1 MRRSPP
7 AGLDRRARL
16 LGWLPVALLGL
27 ATIGAYGIS
36 QYAIGTLLPAI
47 AAAEGWTSGTLAGGY
62 AVGILLQGPVAL
74 LAGREFDRRGS
85 RRVLL
90 PACLAGCV
98 LLAVASVTTE
108 AWAFVG
114 CWALGSAAIG
124 GGLYYSMTM
133 PATVRLYPERR
144 AQALSVL
151 TLIGALAAPLF
162 SPLAAV
168 LVEAVGWRSAIRAL
182 VLVAAIC
189 ILPAARLVDAPAGL
203 PTTDRATAHGGW
215 SEALRAPAV
224 RWVLLVTAIGGM
236 ANHALLLHQ
245 VGALHAAGLSLA
257 AASAYAG
264 ARGGFQILGRLTL
277 APLTARLGMRRALA
291 LCHALAAT
299 AVLSVLL
306 LAAQGG
312 WAPLALYFAVAGGV
326 SMGLVAPLNGLLQ
339 AEAYGDE
346 WLGRLSGVTVIVVSI
361 AGWLGSWGVGLAGD
375 ARGSILGPFG
385 AIAALQVV
393 AVALLVLGRGAPG
406 ARSRSAS
413 TDNTSHSSDAAGR

>member
-1 MRRSPP
+1 M
-7 AGLDRRARL
+7 GQDRRGRL
-16 LGWLPVALLGL
+16 LDWLPVALLGI

-47 AAAEGWTSGTLAGGY
+47 AAAEAWPSGTLAGGY

-90 PACLAGCV
+90 PASLIGCSM
-98 LLAVASVTTE
+98 LLVASMAPN
-108 AWAFVG
+108 AWSFVA

-168 LVEAVGWRSAIRAL
+168 LVEALGWRSAIRAL
-182 VLVAAIC
+182 VLVAALC
-189 ILPAARLVDAPAGL
+189 VLPAARFVAAPAGV
-203 PTTDRATAHGGW
+203 PVQGTATHGGW
-215 SEALRAPAV
+215 TEALRSPAV

-245 VGALHAAGLSLA
+245 VGALRAAGLSLA

-277 APLTARLGMRRALA
+277 APLTARLGIRRALA

-312 WAPLALYFAVAGGV
+312 WAPLALYFAVMGGV
-326 SMGLVAPLNGLLQ
+326 SMGLLSPLNGLLQ

-346 WLGRLSGVTVIVVSI
+346 WLGRLSGVTVIVVSV

-375 ARGSILGPFG
+375 ARGSIVGPFA
-385 AIAALQVV
+385 AIAGFQLV
-393 AVALLVLGRGAPG
+393 AVALLVLGSGAQGGRPRPVRDNK
-406 ARSRSAS
+406 ASPANEISR
-413 TDNTSHSSDAAGR
+413 R

>member
-7 AGLDRRARL
+7 ARQDRRGRL
-16 LGWLPVALLGL
+16 LDWLPVALLGL

-47 AAAEGWTSGTLAGGY
+47 AAAEVWPAGTLAGGY

-85 RRVLL
+85 RHVLL
-90 PACLAGCV
+90 PACLAGCA
-98 LLAVASVTTE
+98 LLALASLATE
-108 AWAFVG
+108 AWAFVA

-168 LVEAVGWRSAIRAL
+168 LVEAFGWRSAIRAL

-189 ILPAARLVDAPAGL
+189 ILPAARLVAAPAGV
-203 PTTDRATAHGGW
+203 PATDGTATHGGW
-215 SEALRAPAV
+215 TQALRSPAV

-245 VGALHAAGLSLA
+245 VGALQAAGLSLA

-277 APLTARLGMRRALA
+277 APLTARLGIRRALA

-299 AVLSVLL
+299 AVLSVLV

-312 WAPLALYFAVAGGV
+312 WAPIALYFAVMGGV
-326 SMGLVAPLNGLLQ
+326 SMGLFSPLNGLLQ
-339 AEAYGDE
+339 AEVYGDE
-346 WLGRLSGVTVIVVSI
+346 WLGRLSGVTVIVVSV

-375 ARGSILGPFG
+375 ARGGILGPFV
-385 AIAALQVV
+385 AIAGLQVV
-393 AVALLVLGRGAPG
+393 AVVLLVLGSGAQG
-406 ARSRSAS
+406 AVPMPPSV
-413 TDNTSHSSDAAGR
+413 DNVSPDGRISGR

>member
-1 MRRSPP
+1 MRQSPP
-7 AGLDRRARL
+7 AGLDRRIRL

-47 AAAEGWTSGTLAGGY
+47 AAAEAWPAGTLAGGY

-85 RRVLL
+85 RHVLL
-90 PACLAGCV
+90 PACLAGCA
-98 LLAVASVTTE
+98 LLATASAATE
-108 AWAFVG
+108 AWAFVA

-133 PATVRLYPERR
+133 PATVRLYPARR

-168 LVEAVGWRSAIRAL
+168 LVEALGWRSAIRAL
-182 VLVAAIC
+182 VLVAAAC
-189 ILPAARLVDAPAGL
+189 ILPAAHLVDAPPGTPAEGA
-203 PTTDRATAHGGW
+203 ATHGSW
-215 SEALRAPAV
+215 TEALRAPAV
-224 RWVLLVTAIGGM
+224 RWVLLVTAIGGV

-245 VGALHAAGLSLA
+245 VGALRAAGLSLA

-277 APLTARLGMRRALA
+277 APLTTRLGIRGALA

-312 WAPLALYFAVAGGV
+312 WAPLALYFAVMGGV
-326 SMGLVAPLNGLLQ
+326 SMGLLSPLNGLLQ

-346 WLGRLSGVTVIVVSI
+346 WLGRLSGVTVIVVSV

-375 ARGSILGPFG
+375 AGGSILGPF
-385 AIAALQVV
+385 AAVAGFQLV
-393 AVALLVLGRGAPG
+393 AVVLLLLSSGAQGGRPRPPHADNLSLG
-406 ARSRSAS
+406 SRVS
-413 TDNTSHSSDAAGR
+413 RQ

>member
-1 MRRSPP
+1 MRRDPL
-7 AGLDRRARL
+7 AGLDRRTRL
-16 LGWLPVALLGL
+16 LDWLPVTLLGL

-47 AAAEGWTSGTLAGGY
+47 AAREQWSSGTLAGGY

-90 PACLAGCV
+90 PACLFGCI
-98 LLAVASVTTE
+98 LLLVASTAPN
-108 AWAFVG
+108 AWVFVA

-133 PATVRLYPERR
+133 PATVRLYPSRR

-168 LVEAVGWRSAIRAL
+168 LVDVFGWRAAIRVL
-182 VLVAAIC
+182 VLVAAVC
-189 ILPAARLVDAPAGL
+189 ILPAARFIDAPPGTSGAGASSS
-203 PTTDRATAHGGW
+203 RAGW
-215 SEALRAPAV
+215 SEALRSSTV
-224 RWVLLVTAIGGM
+224 RWVLLVTAVGGM

-245 VGALHAAGLSLA
+245 VGALQAAGLSLA
-257 AASAYAG
+257 AASSFAG
-264 ARGGFQILGRLTL
+264 ARGGFQILGRLVL
-277 APLTARLGMRRALA
+277 APLTARLGIRVALA

-306 LAAQGG
+306 LAGQRG
-312 WAPLALYFAVAGGV
+312 WAPVALYFAIAGGV

-346 WLGRLSGVTVIVVSI
+346 WLGRLSGVTVIVVSV
-361 AGWLGSWGVGLAGD
+361 AGWLGSWSVGLAGD
-375 ARGSILGPFG
+375 ALGSILVPFA
-385 AIAALQVV
+385 AIATFQLV
-393 AVALLVLGRGAPG
+393 AVVLLLG
-406 ARSRSAS
+406 SRPTAEVRVSIE
-413 TDNTSHSSDAAGR
+413 AG